1 MVFGLSL
8 VVENGACSLVTVYR
22 LLLAVASG

>member
-8 VVENGACSLVTVYR
+8 VVENGACSRVAAYR